1 MDQLPS
7 LSALRA
13 FEASARHLSM
23 TLAGNE
29 LHVTPGAISLQIRD
43 LESALGVRLFERRP
57 RSLALT
63 ADGAEYFATMR
74 TAFRLIR
81 EATAAL
87 VMRSK
92 DTVLTVTCTAGF
104 ATHWLVPRL
113 RRFEE
118 AHPDIDL
125 RISASHRVMDFQRD
139 GIDIAIRHGLGGYE
153 GLASEKL
160 LDDEYVPICTPE
172 MAVSLGPSPAVDD
185 LAALTLIH
193 DVYRRDWE
201 LWLQAAGATRVDA
214 THGPVFTDG
223 MGAYH
228 AMKAGFGIALM
239 RRSFVEQELADRTLI
254 APFPIGLA
262 SAFAY
267 HLVYPPGAVERPAI
281 AALRA
286 WLFTEVSR
294 TTPPT

>member
-228 AMKAGFGIALM
+228 AMKAGLGIALM

-267 HLVYPPGAVERPAI
+267 HLVYPSGALERPAI

-286 WLFTEVSR
+286 WLLTEVSR

>member
-228 AMKAGFGIALM
+228 AMKAGLGIALM

>member
-23 TLAGNE
+23 TLAASE
-29 LHVTPGAISLQIRD
+29 LHVTPGAISLQVRD
-43 LESALGVRLFERRP
+43 LESALGVRLFERRT

-87 VMRSK
+87 AMRSK
-92 DTVLTVTCTAGF
+92 DTVLTLTCTAGF

-125 RISASHRVMDFQRD
+125 RISASHRMMDFQRD

-153 GLASEKL
+153 GLASERL
-160 LDDEYVPICTPE
+160 LDDEYVPMCTPE
-172 MAVSLGPSPAVDD
+172 IAATLGASPTADA
-185 LAALTLIH
+185 LANLTLIH

-228 AMKAGFGIALM
+228 AMKAGLGVALM
-239 RRSFVEQELADRTLI
+239 RRSFVEQELVEGTLVT
-254 APFPIGLA
+254 PFPIGLA

-267 HLVYPPGAVERPAI
+267 HLVYPPGALERPAI

-286 WLFTEVSR
+286 WLLSEVSR
-294 TTPPT
+294 TTPPA

>member
-23 TLAGNE
+23 TLAANE

-43 LESALGVRLFERRP
+43 LEASLGVRLFERRA

-63 ADGAEYFATMR
+63 SEGAEYFATMR

-87 VMRSK
+87 AMRAR
-92 DTVLTVTCTAGF
+92 DTVLTLTCTAGF

-125 RISASHRVMDFQRD
+125 RISASYRMMDFQRD

-153 GLASEKL
+153 GLASERF
-160 LDDEYVPICTPE
+160 LDDEYVPVCTPD
-172 MAVSLGPSPAVDD
+172 MAAALGPSPAVDD
-185 LAALTLIH
+185 LAGLTLIH

-201 LWLQAAGATRVDA
+201 LWLKAVGATRVDA
-214 THGPVFTDG
+214 MHGPVFTDG

-228 AMKAGFGIALM
+228 AMKASLGIALM
-239 RRSFVEQELADRTLI
+239 RRSFVEQELAEGTLV
-254 APFPIGLA
+254 APFPTGFA
-262 SAFAY
+262 SALAY
-267 HLVYPPGAVERPAI
+267 HLVYQPGALERPAV

-286 WLFTEVSR
+286 WLLSEVSR
-294 TTPPT
+294 TTPPA

>member
-23 TLAGNE
+23 TLAASE
-29 LHVTPGAISLQIRD
+29 LHVTPGAISLQVRD
-43 LESALGVRLFERRP
+43 LESALGVRLFERRT

-63 ADGAEYFATMR
+63 TDGAEYFATMR

-87 VMRSK
+87 AMRSK
-92 DTVLTVTCTAGF
+92 DTVLTLTCTAGF

-125 RISASHRVMDFQRD
+125 RISASHRMMDFQRD

-153 GLASEKL
+153 GLASERL
-160 LDDEYVPICTPE
+160 LDDEYVPMCTPE
-172 MAVSLGPSPAVDD
+172 MAAALGTSPTADV
-185 LAALTLIH
+185 LANLTLIH

-228 AMKAGFGIALM
+228 AMKAGLGIALM
-239 RRSFVEQELADRTLI
+239 RRSFVEQELAEGTLI

-267 HLVYPPGAVERPAI
+267 HLVYPPGALERPAI
-281 AALRA
+281 ATLRA
-286 WLFTEVSR
+286 WLLSEVSR
-294 TTPPT
+294 TTPPV

>member
-23 TLAGNE
+23 TLAANE

-43 LESALGVRLFERRP
+43 LESALGVRLFERRV

-63 ADGAEYFATMR
+63 SEGAEYFAAMR

-87 VMRSK
+87 AMRSK
-92 DTVLTVTCTAGF
+92 DTVLTLTCTAGF

-125 RISASHRVMDFQRD
+125 RISASYRVMDFQRD

-153 GLASEKL
+153 GLASERF
-160 LDDEYVPICTPE
+160 LDDEYVPVCTPE
-172 MAVSLGPSPAVDD
+172 MAAALGPSPAVDD
-185 LAALTLIH
+185 LAKLTLIH
-193 DVYRRDWE
+193 DVYRRDWQ
-201 LWLQAAGATRVDA
+201 LWLKAVGATRVDA

-228 AMKAGFGIALM
+228 AMKSGLGIALM
-239 RRSFVEQELADRTLI
+239 RRSFVEQELADGTLV
-254 APFPIGLA
+254 APFPTGFA
-262 SAFAY
+262 SALAY
-267 HLVYPPGAVERPAI
+267 HLVYQPGALERPAV

-286 WLFTEVSR
+286 WLFSEVSR
-294 TTPPT
+294 TTPPA

>member
-23 TLAGNE
+23 TLAANE

-43 LESALGVRLFERRP
+43 LETALGVRLFERRT

-63 ADGAEYFATMR
+63 SEGAEYFATMR

-87 VMRSK
+87 AMRSK

-125 RISASHRVMDFQRD
+125 RISASHRMMDFQRD

-153 GLASEKL
+153 GLASERL
-160 LDDEYVPICTPE
+160 LDDEYVPVCTPE
-172 MAVSLGPSPAVDD
+172 TAATLGPSPEVDA
-185 LAALTLIH
+185 LANLTLIH

-214 THGPVFTDG
+214 MHGPVFTDG
-223 MGAYH
+223 TGAYH
-228 AMKAGFGIALM
+228 AMKAGLGIALM
-239 RRSFVEQELADRTLI
+239 RRSFVEQELAEGTLV
-254 APFPIGLA
+254 APFPIGFA
-262 SAFAY
+262 SALAY
-267 HLVYPPGAVERPAI
+267 HLVYPPGALERPAI
-281 AALRA
+281 AALRS
-286 WLFTEVSR
+286 WLFSEVSR
-294 TTPPT
+294 TVPSA

>member
-23 TLAGNE
+23 TLAASE

-43 LESALGVRLFERRP
+43 LESSLGVRLFERRP

-63 ADGAEYFATMR
+63 VDGAEYFATMR

-87 VMRSK
+87 AMRAK
-92 DTVLTVTCTAGF
+92 DTVVTITCTAGF

-125 RISASHRVMDFQRD
+125 RISASRRMMDFQRD

-153 GLASEKL
+153 GLASERL
-160 LDDEYVPICTPE
+160 LDDEYVPMCTPE
-172 MAVSLGPSPAVDD
+172 MAATLGTSPAVDA
-185 LAALTLIH
+185 LANLTLIH

-228 AMKAGFGIALM
+228 AMKAGLGVALM
-239 RRSFVEQELADRTLI
+239 RRSFVAQDLAEGALV

-267 HLVYPPGAVERPAI
+267 HLVYPPGALERPAI
-281 AALRA
+281 ATLRA
-286 WLFTEVSR
+286 WLLSEVSR
-294 TTPPT
+294 ATPPA

>member
-23 TLAGNE
+23 TQAAHE
-29 LHVTPGAISLQIRD
+29 LHVTPGAISLQVRD
-43 LESALGVRLFERRP
+43 LEAALGVRLFERRT

-63 ADGAEYFATMR
+63 TDGAEYFATMR

-87 VMRSK
+87 TMRSK
-92 DTVLTVTCTAGF
+92 DTVLTITCTAGF
-104 ATHWLVPRL
+104 AAHWLVPRL
-113 RRFEE
+113 PRFER

-125 RISASHRVMDFQRD
+125 RISASHRMMDFQRD

-153 GLASEKL
+153 GLASERL
-160 LDDEYVPICTPE
+160 LDDEYVPVCTPE
-172 MAVSLGPSPAVDD
+172 MAAGLGSAPLADD
-185 LAALTLIH
+185 LAELTLIH

-201 LWLQAAGATRVDA
+201 LWLQAAGAVHVDA
-214 THGPVFTDG
+214 TRGPVFTDG
-223 MGAYH
+223 TGAYH
-228 AMKAGFGIALM
+228 AMKAGLGIALM
-239 RRSFVEQELADRTLI
+239 RRSFVEQELAEGILV
-254 APFPIGLA
+254 APFPTGFA

-267 HLVYPPGAVERPAI
+267 HLVYPPDALEQPAI
-281 AALRA
+281 AALRL
-286 WLFTEVSR
+286 WLLSEASQA
-294 TTPPT
+294 TPVT

>member
-1 MDQLPS
+1 MDQMPS

-13 FEASARHLSM
+13 FEASARYLSM
-23 TLAGNE
+23 TLAANE

-63 ADGAEYFATMR
+63 SDGAEYFATMR

-87 VMRSK
+87 TMRSK
-92 DTVLTVTCTAGF
+92 DMVLTVTCTAGF

-113 RRFEE
+113 RRFEQ
-118 AHPDIDL
+118 AYPDIDL
-125 RISASHRVMDFQRD
+125 RISASHRIMDFQRD

-153 GLASEKL
+153 GLASERL
-160 LDDEYVPICTPE
+160 LDDEYVPVCTSA
-172 MAVSLGPSPAVDD
+172 MAAALGPSPLVDD
-185 LAALTLIH
+185 LADLTLIH

-214 THGPVFTDG
+214 TRGPVFTDG
-223 MGAYH
+223 IGAYQ
-228 AMKAGFGIALM
+228 AMQAGLGIALM
-239 RRSFVEQELADRTLI
+239 RRSFVEKELADGTLV
-254 APFPIGLA
+254 APFPMGFA

-267 HLVYPPGAVERPAI
+267 HLVYPPGALERLAI
-281 AALRA
+281 AALRS
-286 WLFTEVSR
+286 WLFSEVSHA
-294 TTPPT
+294 TPPA

>member
-23 TLAGNE
+23 TLAANE
-29 LHVTPGAISLQIRD
+29 LHVTPGAVSLQIRD
-43 LESALGVRLFERRP
+43 LEASLGVRLFERRA

-63 ADGAEYFATMR
+63 SEGAEYFATMR

-87 VMRSK
+87 AMRAR
-92 DTVLTVTCTAGF
+92 DTVLTLTCTAGF

-125 RISASHRVMDFQRD
+125 RISASYRMMDFQRD

-153 GLASEKL
+153 GLASERF
-160 LDDEYVPICTPE
+160 LDDEYVPVCTPD
-172 MAVSLGPSPAVDD
+172 MAAALGPSPAVDD
-185 LAALTLIH
+185 LAGLTLIH

-201 LWLQAAGATRVDA
+201 LWLKAVGATRVDA
-214 THGPVFTDG
+214 MHGPVFTDG

-228 AMKAGFGIALM
+228 AMKASLGIALM
-239 RRSFVEQELADRTLI
+239 RRSFVEQELAEGTLV
-254 APFPIGLA
+254 APFPTGFA
-262 SAFAY
+262 SALAY
-267 HLVYPPGAVERPAI
+267 HLVYQPGALERPAV

-286 WLFTEVSR
+286 WLLSEVSR
-294 TTPPT
+294 TTPPA

>member
-23 TLAGNE
+23 TLAASE

-43 LESALGVRLFERRP
+43 LESSLGVRLFERRP

-63 ADGAEYFATMR
+63 VDGAEYFATMR

-87 VMRSK
+87 AMRAK
-92 DTVLTVTCTAGF
+92 DTVVTITCTAGF

-125 RISASHRVMDFQRD
+125 RISASHRMMDFQRD

-153 GLASEKL
+153 GLASERL
-160 LDDEYVPICTPE
+160 LDDEYVPMCTPE
-172 MAVSLGPSPAVDD
+172 MAATLGTSPAVDA
-185 LAALTLIH
+185 LANLTLIH

-228 AMKAGFGIALM
+228 AMKAGLGVALM
-239 RRSFVEQELADRTLI
+239 RRSFVEQDLAEGALV

-267 HLVYPPGAVERPAI
+267 HLVYPPGALERPAI
-281 AALRA
+281 ATLRA
-286 WLFTEVSR
+286 WLLSEVSR
-294 TTPPT
+294 ATPPA

>member
-23 TLAGNE
+23 TLAANE

-43 LESALGVRLFERRP
+43 LESALGVRLFERRA

-87 VMRSK
+87 AMRSK

-125 RISASHRVMDFQRD
+125 RISASHRMMDFQRD

-153 GLASEKL
+153 GLASERL

-172 MAVSLGPSPAVDD
+172 MATALGPSPAVDD
-185 LAALTLIH
+185 LAGLTLIH

-214 THGPVFTDG
+214 MHGPVFTDG

-228 AMKAGFGIALM
+228 AMKAGLGIALM
-239 RRSFVEQELADRTLI
+239 RRSFIAQELADGTLA
-254 APFPIGLA
+254 APFPIGFA
-262 SAFAY
+262 SALAY
-267 HLVYPPGAVERPAI
+267 HLVYPPGALERPAI

-286 WLFTEVSR
+286 WLFSEVSR
-294 TTPPT
+294 TTPPA

>member
-23 TLAGNE
+23 TLAASE
-29 LHVTPGAISLQIRD
+29 LHVTPGAISLQVRD
-43 LESALGVRLFERRP
+43 LESALGVRLFERRT

-63 ADGAEYFATMR
+63 TDGAEYFATMR

-87 VMRSK
+87 AMRSK
-92 DTVLTVTCTAGF
+92 DTVLTLTCTAGF

-125 RISASHRVMDFQRD
+125 RISASHRMMDFQRD

-153 GLASEKL
+153 GLASERL
-160 LDDEYVPICTPE
+160 LDDEYVPMCTPE
-172 MAVSLGPSPAVDD
+172 MAEALGTSPTADA
-185 LAALTLIH
+185 LANLTLIH

-228 AMKAGFGIALM
+228 AMKAGLGIALM
-239 RRSFVEQELADRTLI
+239 RRSFVEQELAEGTLI

-267 HLVYPPGAVERPAI
+267 HLVYPPGALERPAI
-281 AALRA
+281 ATLRA
-286 WLFTEVSR
+286 WLFSEVSR
-294 TTPPT
+294 TTPLA

>member
-74 TAFRLIR
+74 TAFGLIR

-172 MAVSLGPSPAVDD
+172 MAASFGPSPAVDD

-228 AMKAGFGIALM
+228 AMKAGLGIALM

-267 HLVYPPGAVERPAI
+267 HLVYPPGALERPAI

>member
-23 TLAGNE
+23 TLAASE

-43 LESALGVRLFERRP
+43 LESTLGVRLFERRA

-63 ADGAEYFATMR
+63 SEGAEYFATMR

-87 VMRSK
+87 AMRAK
-92 DTVLTVTCTAGF
+92 DTVLTLTCRAGF

-125 RISASHRVMDFQRD
+125 RISASYRMMDFQRD

-153 GLASEKL
+153 GLASERF
-160 LDDEYVPICTPE
+160 LDDEYVPVCTL
-172 MAVSLGPSPAVDD
+172 AAALGPSPAVDD
-185 LAALTLIH
+185 LAGLTLIH

-201 LWLQAAGATRVDA
+201 LWLKAVGATRVDA
-214 THGPVFTDG
+214 MHGPVFTDG

-228 AMKAGFGIALM
+228 AMKAGLGIALM
-239 RRSFVEQELADRTLI
+239 RRSFVEQELLDGTLV
-254 APFPIGLA
+254 APFPTGFA
-262 SAFAY
+262 SALAY
-267 HLVYPPGAVERPAI
+267 HLVYQPGALERPAV

-286 WLFTEVSR
+286 WLFSEVSR
-294 TTPPT
+294 TTPPA

>member
-23 TLAGNE
+23 TLAASE

-43 LESALGVRLFERRP
+43 LESSLGVRLFERRP

-63 ADGAEYFATMR
+63 VDGAEYFATMR

-87 VMRSK
+87 AMRAK
-92 DTVLTVTCTAGF
+92 DTVVTITCTAGF

-125 RISASHRVMDFQRD
+125 RISASHRMMDFQRD

-153 GLASEKL
+153 GLASERL
-160 LDDEYVPICTPE
+160 LDDEYVPMCTPE
-172 MAVSLGPSPAVDD
+172 MAATLGTSPAVDA
-185 LAALTLIH
+185 LANLTLIH

-228 AMKAGFGIALM
+228 AMKAGLGVALM
-239 RRSFVEQELADRTLI
+239 RRSFVEQDLAEGALV

-267 HLVYPPGAVERPAI
+267 HLVYPPGALERPAI
-281 AALRA
+281 ATLRA
-286 WLFTEVSR
+286 WLLSEVSR
-294 TTPPT
+294 AAPPA

>member
-172 MAVSLGPSPAVDD
+172 MAASLGPSPAVDD

-228 AMKAGFGIALM
+228 AMKAGLGIALM

-267 HLVYPPGAVERPAI
+267 HLVYPPGALERPAI